1 MNDYIPKHFEALKNA
16 KFNEQGPVGDSP
28 ATWVV
33 DMQLDFGQIDNLPD
47 KQLTRQEVRRI
58 CQDTRNNVFY
68 GYICAMSWGAQGR
81 GPNGGV
87 NARKAWAARGQF
99 QDRLENLRGMKNS
112 KRCDAYNLFSG
123 KNRVSGLG
131 SAYFTKLL
139 YFFGPGNHYVMDQW
153 TVKSVCLL
161 TGRKIVKNSGGHPS
175 KDNTGFNYNLFCRVV
190 DDLAQKFGSTGD
202 VIEQKLFS
210 IGSIKKK
217 PRGVWRQYVVDE
229 WEKLQLKRYNQDALE
244 QFLADLQPVSRHL
257 FGRCDVRYAYTL

>member
-1 MNDYIPKHFEALKNA
+1 MA
-16 KFNEQGPVGDSP
+16 
-28 ATWVV
+28 
-33 DMQLDFGQIDNLPD
+33 
-47 KQLTRQEVRRI
+47 
-58 CQDTRNNVFY
+58 
-68 GYICAMSWGAQGR
+68 WGFQGR
-81 GPNGGV
+81 GPG
-87 NARKAWAARGQF
+87 NAYPKKAWGKRAQF
-99 QDRLENLRGMKNS
+99 QDRLKNLRGMRNS
-112 KRCDAYNLFSG
+112 KRCEAYNLFAG
-123 KNRVSGLG
+123 KNRVPGLG
-131 SAYFTKLL
+131 PAYFTKLL
-139 YFFGPGNHYVMDQW
+139 YFFGSGNHYVMDQW

-244 QFLADLQPVSRHL
+244 QFLADL
-257 FGRCDVRYAYTL
+257 